1 MNPVTFPAAW
11 APQQSPAWRLT
22 DRIADGATV
31 TEGDPGWSL
40 QRRCSLTPAQF
51 GAFFLALGLVSM
63 LVALFFWAL
72 GARFVTLFA
81 GVEIA
86 AVGLAFAWH
95 ALHAADGEHL
105 HVSEGQLHV
114 VRRRGLQV
122 QVEQWPLAGLRVGA
136 AVDGSIE
143 LGRSGRRAQV
153 GREADRA
160 HCRRVLADLRR
171 LLATTTD

>member
-11 APQQSPAWRLT
+11 APQQSPAWRAT
-22 DRIADGATV
+22 DRLADGAAAADA
-31 TEGDPGWSL
+31 GPNWSL

-63 LVALFFWAL
+63 LVAVFFWSL
-72 GARFVTLFA
+72 GARVITLFA
-81 GVEIA
+81 GAEIA
-86 AVGLAFAWH
+86 VVGLAFAWH

-105 HVSEGQLHV
+105 HLHEGHLQV
-114 VRRRGLQV
+114 VRRQGLQV
-122 QVEQWPLAGLRVGA
+122 RHEQWPLAGLRAGL

-143 LGRSGRRAQV
+143 LGRYGRRALI

-160 HCRRVLADLRR
+160 QCGRVLADLRR
-171 LLATTTD
+171 LLATSTD